1 MPAELKRIAS
11 QVANAGRK
19 PFEPGRARR
28 YQQLLLYGGGFAVTL
43 FILMCALLVTRLDV
57 QDYRAQ
63 ARLTFLYRKAQFSRT
78 LEMADMVLATYGGR
92 IEQLWNQGA
101 RPSAD
106 ALAQFSAAGGV
117 LGASNGDGSETL
129 LALARL
135 TPDRPAPSY
144 ARYLGALFGLV
155 RQDDRS
161 GHVLP
166 PALVSGGEPLG
177 GYLIGLDAPFL
188 AVLGTELVPRAHTLE
203 PGTDLHT
210 LIDGLMPTGIAR
222 QKTLM
227 QSRPFVFDRRLDPL
241 SGRVVMRFA
250 RRLDDAAGR
259 PFGWLVIN
267 GLHRVDD
274 VMAPR
279 SDDEDVAIVDARH
292 DIVFGRERDRS
303 MIERAL
309 HDARAP
315 LGDHVAVRRVGARFV
330 VYDRL
335 PGTGLVMM
343 TSFSWRSMVR
353 EMRVGLGITFGAALL
368 GIVLLWSA
376 IVLFDRRA
384 LRPAHRRAIRLIESE
399 AFNRTLARH
408 APAGLL
414 LLSAADGET
423 MVHNDAVRAY
433 DGGAGGQRL
442 GKRIWQAYLERAAA
456 SDGRLDVMQ
465 HELAVEQADHGKV
478 YLALQVV
485 RTMFHGVDVLLC
497 TLTDVTARKLTED
510 KLKEARTAAEDA
522 NKAKSTFLATMS
534 HEIRTPLNAIVG
546 NLELMARAQLPLA
559 ERRRLQTVMSSSDAL
574 LHTINDVLDL
584 SKAESN
590 QMALEAVPFDLRAV
604 LHEVAAIFRALADA
618 KHLRLECV
626 IAAGLGDGY
635 VGDPARV
642 RQIVS
647 NLVSNAIKFTEHGSV
662 TVEALPAA
670 VPGRGVEIVV
680 RDTGIGIEPD
690 SMPTLFDVYV
700 QTDASIYRRFGGTG
714 LGLPLCRRLA
724 RLMGGDVTVESR
736 PGAGAVFTASLPL
749 ADAPLRGRAAV
760 DARASGAKG
769 AGARRAE
776 VAGAEATEAEVT
788 GADAARVDGTGADG
802 TGATGTEAEAADA
815 KATGTEAP
823 GASGTEA
830 NRTGPDAM
838 AAATRAAATRMNAT
852 SRPAATPKP
861 TETHTPTS
869 ALSPAQPPAPES
881 SADGETPLRV
891 LVAEDHPA
899 SRALLRDQLDAL
911 HCDATL
917 VSNGIEA
924 MRAFFA
930 QPFDVVLTD
939 LGMPE
944 LDGFALANCLR
955 EQGAKV
961 PVIAMTAH
969 ATDEDRRRCAQAGA
983 VEVVLKPLSIDALDA
998 VLTRHARH
1006 AAAARSS
1013 TADST
1018 DSADSDDRPIPPMTD
1033 EIRENLRTATLLSL
1047 ALIDDALPRGDVERI
1062 RVELH
1067 SMRGGFALAGD
1078 TVAGAACAHAER
1090 IFSQGRTAA
1099 LRAAWPACRAAI
1111 ERSAERLRAAGSG
1124 TGSEPA

>member
-1 MPAELKRIAS
+1 
-11 QVANAGRK
+11 
-19 PFEPGRARR
+19 
-28 YQQLLLYGGGFAVTL
+28 
-43 FILMCALLVTRLDV
+43 
-57 QDYRAQ
+57 
-63 ARLTFLYRKAQFSRT
+63 
-78 LEMADMVLATYGGR
+78 
-92 IEQLWNQGA
+92 
-101 RPSAD
+101 
-106 ALAQFSAAGGV
+106 
-117 LGASNGDGSETL
+117 
-129 LALARL
+129 
-135 TPDRPAPSY
+135 
-144 ARYLGALFGLV
+144 
-155 RQDDRS
+155 
-161 GHVLP
+161 
-166 PALVSGGEPLG
+166 
-177 GYLIGLDAPFL
+177 
-188 AVLGTELVPRAHTLE
+188 
-203 PGTDLHT
+203 
-210 LIDGLMPTGIAR
+210 
-222 QKTLM
+222 
-227 QSRPFVFDRRLDPL
+227 
-241 SGRVVMRFA
+241 
-250 RRLDDAAGR
+250 
-259 PFGWLVIN
+259 VIN

-769 AGARRAE
+769 PGRVARRW
-776 VAGAEATEAEVT
+776 
-788 GADAARVDGTGADG
+788 
-802 TGATGTEAEAADA
+802 
-815 KATGTEAP
+815 P
-823 GASGTEA
+823 
-830 NRTGPDAM
+830 
-838 AAATRAAATRMNAT
+838 
-852 SRPAATPKP
+852 
-861 TETHTPTS
+861 
-869 ALSPAQPPAPES
+869 
-881 SADGETPLRV
+881 
-891 LVAEDHPA
+891 
-899 SRALLRDQLDAL
+899 
-911 HCDATL
+911 
-917 VSNGIEA
+917 
-924 MRAFFA
+924 
-930 QPFDVVLTD
+930 
-939 LGMPE
+939 
-944 LDGFALANCLR
+944 
-955 EQGAKV
+955 
-961 PVIAMTAH
+961 
-969 ATDEDRRRCAQAGA
+969 
-983 VEVVLKPLSIDALDA
+983 
-998 VLTRHARH
+998 
-1006 AAAARSS
+1006 
-1013 TADST
+1013 
-1018 DSADSDDRPIPPMTD
+1018 
-1033 EIRENLRTATLLSL
+1033 
-1047 ALIDDALPRGDVERI
+1047 
-1062 RVELH
+1062 
-1067 SMRGGFALAGD
+1067 
-1078 TVAGAACAHAER
+1078 
-1090 IFSQGRTAA
+1090 A
-1099 LRAAWPACRAAI
+1099 LRQL
-1111 ERSAERLRAAGSG
+1111 RLR
-1124 TGSEPA
+1124 